1 MDIEDKI
8 KNMFYDWDAEKTT
21 LLQMQKCQRNWDHSK
36 TIHPELRDYLLWN
49 AENAPSKQHEG
60 YYDIYWSDNRKVLD
74 ELSKYTWGTTH
85 TRIPPA
91 TWRNSQMNANLY
103 ILFVAKEPDT

>member
-1 MDIEDKI
+1 MKREVREIYSGGKRT
-8 KNMFYDWDAEKTT
+8 FYDWDNEMDIIKDI
-21 LLQMQKCQRNWDHSK
+21 QKCQRNWDHSK

-74 ELSKYTWGTTH
+74 DLSKYTWGTTH

-91 TWRNSQMNANLY
+91 TW
-103 ILFVAKEPDT
+103 